1 MSQDLWTGRLADTL
15 RNVKP
20 VGPTPNGSP
29 GLGSMSTLPTM
40 ELFWW
45 SVTLVLMAIGLVG
58 TVLPIFPGP
67 AVIFAAAIL
76 HRSILGTEKSIGWP
90 SILVLLFLALASYA
104 IDFAGGW
111 LGARRF
117 GATRWGM
124 LGAAAGAILGLFFGL
139 PGLLLGPVLG
149 ALTGEIIG
157 GKQLVSAGRAGWGA
171 LLGNVAAL
179 LGKLLIAL
187 AMVSWFLVAAPAPF

>member
-29 GLGSMSTLPTM
+29 GLGSKSTLSTM

-117 GATRWGM
+117 GSHP
-124 LGAAAGAILGLFFGL
+124 LGHARRRGRGDPRALFRLAGAFVRPGFGC
-139 PGLLLGPVLG
+139 
-149 ALTGEIIG
+149 AN
-157 GKQLVSAGRAGWGA
+157 RRNHWR
-171 LLGNVAAL
+171 
-179 LGKLLIAL
+179 
-187 AMVSWFLVAAPAPF
+187 

>member
-1 MSQDLWTGRLADTL
+1 M
-15 RNVKP
+15 
-20 VGPTPNGSP
+20 
-29 GLGSMSTLPTM
+29 
-40 ELFWW
+40 
-45 SVTLVLMAIGLVG
+45 LMAIGLIG

-171 LLGNVAAL
+171 SVRQRCRSAREASHRARDGELVPGRRS
-179 LGKLLIAL
+179 GTIL
-187 AMVSWFLVAAPAPF
+187 APCARARNSRNGSGRDYDDVLA

>member
-1 MSQDLWTGRLADTL
+1 
-15 RNVKP
+15 
-20 VGPTPNGSP
+20 
-29 GLGSMSTLPTM
+29 LPAV

-45 SVTLVLMAIGLVG
+45 SVTQVLMAIGLIG
-58 TVLPIFPGP
+58 TVLPIFPGT
-67 AVIFAAAIL
+67 AVILAAAIL
-76 HRSILGTEKSIGWP
+76 HRIVLGAEKSIGWP
-90 SILVLLFLALASYA
+90 SILVLLLLTLASYA

-111 LGARRF
+111 FGAWRF

-124 LGAAAGAILGLFFGL
+124 LGAVAGAVVGLFFGL

-149 ALTGEIIG
+149 ALAGEIIG
-157 GKQLVSAGRAGWGA
+157 GKRLVPAGRAGWGA
-171 LLGNVAAL
+171 LLGNVVGL